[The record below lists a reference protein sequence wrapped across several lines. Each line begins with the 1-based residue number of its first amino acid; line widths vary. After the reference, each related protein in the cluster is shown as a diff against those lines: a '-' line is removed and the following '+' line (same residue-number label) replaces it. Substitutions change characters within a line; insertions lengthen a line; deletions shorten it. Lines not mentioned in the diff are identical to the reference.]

1 VAEAERLAHRY
12 SLVVQRA
19 AQKVERD
26 ASAASAAEE
35 AVAAAVAKQRQQDEA
50 LAAKRAIAEAQ
61 AARLQREQTEAAA
74 AAAAEAHGAAHGAA
88 LDAAWQHVS
97 DFARSSDRGAV
108 GAFGTF
114 DADGSGTLETAEFRR
129 ALEASG
135 ALELVLTDE
144 VRKRGR
150 GGLRVSG

>member
-74 AAAAEAHGAAHGAA
+74 AAAAEAHGAA